1 MKRLHKRFLLAT
13 FCALFTATLQAAD
26 VTITVN
32 GRVVAKPCT
41 IQTKEANVN
50 LGDLYT
56 RNLQQPGSASGWHNI
71 TLSLTD
77 CPVETSAVTAIVT
90 GSTDNTGYYKN
101 EGTAEN
107 IQIELRDDQD
117 AALKNG
123 DSKTVIVDEIT
134 RNAQFPLKAR
144 AITVN
149 GNASQGTIEALINV
163 IYTWGGSSIGA
174 GTTSVYVNLDPVIQ
188 PGQNLVVDLSQH
200 ISCWNDYGGW
210 YDTDHINLVQGSA
223 FAGSLQSY
231 KGSLYWNNVTY
242 PFPLTTNTNVL
253 DIGDKTPMPLPL
265 KLYITPVG
273 AAGGVVIKAGEVIA
287 RIHMYKI
294 ATLGSGNPRNF
305 TWNIISN
312 NNVVMPTGGCTVD
325 SRNVTVDLPDFP
337 GSAEIPLGVYCS
349 SEQKLSFYLS
359 GATTD
364 SSRQVFANTAPD
376 ATKASGVGVTLMR
389 NGKIL
394 ATGENVSLGT
404 VNKSKVPLGLSA
416 TYGQTGNKVSAGT
429 AQSVIGVTFIYE

>member
-26 VTITVN
+26 VIITVN

-50 LGDLYT
+50 LGNLYT

-77 CPVETSAVTAIVT
+77 CPVETSVVTAIVT

-117 AALKNG
+117 ATLKNG

-163 IYTWGGSSIGA
+163 IYTW
-174 GTTSVYVNLDPVIQ
+174 Q
-188 PGQNLVVDLSQH
+188 
-200 ISCWNDYGGW
+200 
-210 YDTDHINLVQGSA
+210 
-223 FAGSLQSY
+223 
-231 KGSLYWNNVTY
+231 
-242 PFPLTTNTNVL
+242 
-253 DIGDKTPMPLPL
+253 
-265 KLYITPVG
+265 
-273 AAGGVVIKAGEVIA
+273 
-287 RIHMYKI
+287 
-294 ATLGSGNPRNF
+294 
-305 TWNIISN
+305 
-312 NNVVMPTGGCTVD
+312 
-325 SRNVTVDLPDFP
+325 
-337 GSAEIPLGVYCS
+337 
-349 SEQKLSFYLS
+349 
-359 GATTD
+359 
-364 SSRQVFANTAPD
+364 
-376 ATKASGVGVTLMR
+376 
-389 NGKIL
+389 
-394 ATGENVSLGT
+394 
-404 VNKSKVPLGLSA
+404 
-416 TYGQTGNKVSAGT
+416 
-429 AQSVIGVTFIYE
+429 

>member
-1 MKRLHKRFLLAT
+1 MKYNNVIFLGLCLGLT
-13 FCALFTATLQAAD
+13 TYSALSADSVIKISGRVLDYGCTVSSDSLNFTVDLQKNSARQFPTTGSTSPAVPFQITLSECSKGTTGVRVAFNGIEDAENNTLLKLDEGSNTASGLGIEILDGNITLQAAD

-77 CPVETSAVTAIVT
+77 CPIETSAVTAIVT

-117 AALKNG
+117 ATLKNG

-163 IYTWGGSSIGA
+163 IYTW
-174 GTTSVYVNLDPVIQ
+174 Q
-188 PGQNLVVDLSQH
+188 
-200 ISCWNDYGGW
+200 
-210 YDTDHINLVQGSA
+210 
-223 FAGSLQSY
+223 
-231 KGSLYWNNVTY
+231 
-242 PFPLTTNTNVL
+242 
-253 DIGDKTPMPLPL
+253 
-265 KLYITPVG
+265 
-273 AAGGVVIKAGEVIA
+273 
-287 RIHMYKI
+287 
-294 ATLGSGNPRNF
+294 
-305 TWNIISN
+305 
-312 NNVVMPTGGCTVD
+312 
-325 SRNVTVDLPDFP
+325 
-337 GSAEIPLGVYCS
+337 
-349 SEQKLSFYLS
+349 
-359 GATTD
+359 
-364 SSRQVFANTAPD
+364 
-376 ATKASGVGVTLMR
+376 
-389 NGKIL
+389 
-394 ATGENVSLGT
+394 
-404 VNKSKVPLGLSA
+404 
-416 TYGQTGNKVSAGT
+416 
-429 AQSVIGVTFIYE
+429 

>member
-1 MKRLHKRFLLAT
+1 MTAFRAAFKAYRMHQVLIMPRFARLTIALGLATAVFPVDAEYYFNPRFLSNDLAESVDLSAFTKGREAPPGTYRVDIYLNDEFMTSRDITFIADDNNAELIPCLSTDLLVSLGIKKIALLDNKEHSLHKRFLLAT

-117 AALKNG
+117 ATLKNG

-163 IYTWGGSSIGA
+163 IYTW
-174 GTTSVYVNLDPVIQ
+174 Q
-188 PGQNLVVDLSQH
+188 
-200 ISCWNDYGGW
+200 
-210 YDTDHINLVQGSA
+210 
-223 FAGSLQSY
+223 
-231 KGSLYWNNVTY
+231 
-242 PFPLTTNTNVL
+242 
-253 DIGDKTPMPLPL
+253 
-265 KLYITPVG
+265 
-273 AAGGVVIKAGEVIA
+273 
-287 RIHMYKI
+287 
-294 ATLGSGNPRNF
+294 
-305 TWNIISN
+305 
-312 NNVVMPTGGCTVD
+312 
-325 SRNVTVDLPDFP
+325 
-337 GSAEIPLGVYCS
+337 
-349 SEQKLSFYLS
+349 
-359 GATTD
+359 
-364 SSRQVFANTAPD
+364 
-376 ATKASGVGVTLMR
+376 
-389 NGKIL
+389 
-394 ATGENVSLGT
+394 
-404 VNKSKVPLGLSA
+404 
-416 TYGQTGNKVSAGT
+416 
-429 AQSVIGVTFIYE
+429 

>member
-123 DSKTVIVDEIT
+123 DSKTVIGFAPIFPDTCYHLTHYWLAAVDIPVASDNPVHYADAI
-134 RNAQFPLKAR
+134 RYNARTPL
-144 AITVN
+144 
-149 GNASQGTIEALINV
+149 
-163 IYTWGGSSIGA
+163 
-174 GTTSVYVNLDPVIQ
+174 
-188 PGQNLVVDLSQH
+188 
-200 ISCWNDYGGW
+200 
-210 YDTDHINLVQGSA
+210 QGS
-223 FAGSLQSY
+223 L
-231 KGSLYWNNVTY
+231 L
-242 PFPLTTNTNVL
+242 PLTRLVW
-253 DIGDKTPMPLPL
+253 
-265 KLYITPVG
+265 
-273 AAGGVVIKAGEVIA
+273 A
-287 RIHMYKI
+287 
-294 ATLGSGNPRNF
+294 
-305 TWNIISN
+305 
-312 NNVVMPTGGCTVD
+312 
-325 SRNVTVDLPDFP
+325 
-337 GSAEIPLGVYCS
+337 
-349 SEQKLSFYLS
+349 
-359 GATTD
+359 
-364 SSRQVFANTAPD
+364 
-376 ATKASGVGVTLMR
+376 
-389 NGKIL
+389 
-394 ATGENVSLGT
+394 
-404 VNKSKVPLGLSA
+404 
-416 TYGQTGNKVSAGT
+416 
-429 AQSVIGVTFIYE
+429 